1 MTAGVVGIGVLV
13 GDGATTVGG
22 RGVAIWLIGGVKVDR
37 VMVAEAVEDN
47 EDGMA
52 RDGRGI
58 AGGRSVGKG
67 ITFVVELTFKE
78 YGSTAPTTASPQHK
92 GITINKI
99 EATL

>member
-1 MTAGVVGIGVLV
+1 MTAGVVGMSVLV

-22 RGVAIWLIGGVKVDR
+22 RGVALWLIGGVEVNRAAVTDAVKNDEGRIVRDER
-37 VMVAEAVEDN
+37 VA
-47 EDGMA
+47 
-52 RDGRGI
+52 

-67 ITFVVELTFKE
+67 ITFVVELPFKE
-78 YGSTAPTTASPQHK
+78 YHSAAPTTASPQHK